1 MCDVPGLLPFD
12 HALRTWIVTH
22 RIGALDGVMWGLSAV
37 GRGGL
42 IWILLVVALVAL
54 GRVRLI
60 GLVSVLLALLL
71 ATLVAD
77 HLLKPVINRTRPFIA
92 APRVEVIGKR
102 PNDSSFPSGHS
113 TNAFAAA
120 YVLSVVAAEPAI
132 LWWALAAAIAYSRV
146 YLGVHYPLDVIGG
159 ALIGIVCG
167 ALVVAVPRDRGSPS
181 PGTRRA
187 K

>member
-1 MCDVPGLLPFD
+1 MCDVSGLFAFD

-42 IWILLVVALVAL
+42 IWVLLVVALVAF

-71 ATLVAD
+71 ATVVAD
-77 HLLKPVINRTRPFIA
+77 HLLKPMVNRTRPFVA
-92 APRVEVIGKR
+92 APRVDVIGSR
-102 PNDSSFPSGHS
+102 PKDSSFPSGHS

-120 YVLSVVAAEPAI
+120 YVLSAVAPEPAI
-132 LWWALAAAIAYSRV
+132 VWWTLAAAIAYSRV
-146 YLGVHYPLDVIGG
+146 YLGVHYPLDVAGG

-167 ALVVAVPRDRGSPS
+167 ALIVAVLRDRGSPG
-181 PGTRRA
+181 PRTRRA